1 VREAIVIRMTGAL
14 ALVVA
19 LAGCGKLLGIA
30 DLQGPAGDAGG
41 DAALPDASAPNDA
54 AVDAAVDA
62 AFDAPAGASTITGK
76 LSTVDNFSPGS
87 RAPVGNAAV
96 ALFRL
101 PGDVEVS
108 RTTTNGQGGYT
119 LSSPTIGINGY
130 VRGEAIAGSVYR
142 ATRHYLAGPLP
153 AALALDV
160 DLFSEDAIQALA
172 AAQFGIQHMQ
182 TSNFA
187 VVLVL
192 ESNGQPAS
200 GVVVS
205 IPAASGVVRY
215 SGSATQS
222 STSNDGIAY
231 IFNIPPQV
239 GTIAVDSQRNGVA
252 FVGVQIEL
260 PPQTNAQLILQPPL
274 QP

>member
-1 VREAIVIRMTGAL
+1 MAGAL

-30 DLQGPAGDAGG
+30 DLQGPRSDAGG
-41 DAALPDASAPNDA
+41 DAAPPDASAPNDA
-54 AVDAAVDA
+54 AFDAAVDA
-62 AFDAPAGASTITGK
+62 ALDAPAGASTITGR
-76 LSTVDNFSPGS
+76 LSTVDNFSPGP
-87 RAPVGNAAV
+87 RVPVGNASV
-96 ALFRL
+96 AFFRL

-119 LSSPTIGINGY
+119 LSSPTIGSNGY
-130 VRGEAIAGSVYR
+130 VQGEAIAGSVYR
-142 ATRHYLAGPLP
+142 ATRHYLARPLP

-160 DLFSEDAIQALA
+160 DLYSEDAIQALA
-172 AAQFGIQHMQ
+172 AQFGIQHAQ

-187 VVLVL
+187 VVQVL
-192 ESNGQPAS
+192 DADGQPAS
-200 GVVVS
+200 SVVVS
-205 IPAASGVVRY
+205 VPAASGVVRY

-239 GTIAVDSQRNGVA
+239 GSIAVESERNGVA
-252 FVGVQIEL
+252 LVSVEIEL
-260 PPQTNAQLILQPPL
+260 PPQTNAQLSLQEPL